1 MESLSDGLFYSV
13 SVNSH
18 CAHDSMRGQ
27 QDGENASL
35 SPSPSSPA
43 FSLNPFLVYYRIKSA
58 RFLEQTL
65 RMEGSE
71 RGEAEG

>member
-1 MESLSDGLFYSV
+1 
-13 SVNSH
+13 
-18 CAHDSMRGQ
+18 MRGQ

-58 RFLEQTL
+58 QFLEQTL